1 MENRLKEMRKVRGL
15 NQDDLAR
22 AVGVTRQ
29 TIISLESGKYIAS
42 LPLAFRLA
50 RFFNVSI
57 EDIFIFKE
65 E

>member
-1 MENRLKEMRKVRGL
+1 MENRLKDLRKSRGL

-29 TIISLESGKYIAS
+29 TVISIENGRYIAS
-42 LPLAFRLA
+42 LPLAFKLA
-50 RFFNVSI
+50 RFFGVSI
-57 EDIFIFKE
+57 EDIFKE

>member
-1 MENRLKEMRKVRGL
+1 MENRLKELRKSRGL

-29 TIISLESGKYIAS
+29 TVISIENGRYIAS
-42 LPLAFRLA
+42 LPLAFKLA
-50 RFFNVSI
+50 RFFGVSI
-57 EDIFIFKE
+57 EDIFKE